1 MDHSVKKIT
10 LAVFSLMALTFGMH
24 AKASTHSEAKPVA
37 SGTIH
42 FVGAIVASP
51 CVITSIEQSIDTKCW
66 NDDGA
71 VKTTSVK
78 FNKLTEKGTVLPN
91 HKGTQTFKWINK
103 ENKIGVY
110 TVIYD

>member
-1 MDHSVKKIT
+1 
-10 LAVFSLMALTFGMH
+10 MALTFGMH
-24 AKASTHSEAKPVA
+24 AKASTHSEAKSVA

-66 NDDGA
+66 NDDGV
-71 VKTTSVK
+71 VKRTSVT

-91 HKGTQTFKWINK
+91 KKGTQTFKWISK
-103 ENKIGVY
+103 ENKTGVY